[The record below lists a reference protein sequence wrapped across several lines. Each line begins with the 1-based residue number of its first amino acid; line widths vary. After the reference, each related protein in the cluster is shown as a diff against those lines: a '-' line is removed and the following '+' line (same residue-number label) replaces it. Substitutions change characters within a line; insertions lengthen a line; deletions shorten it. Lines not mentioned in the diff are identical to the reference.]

1 MGVLGLY
8 AVEVVSVIAES
19 HEISPAMQWSMAFV
33 YSFMV
38 LGFFL
43 GVVRSVQ
50 MLWIHVQHLQEKEL
64 STLEQTL
71 QDAADEAALARE
83 GDD

>member
-1 MGVLGLY
+1 M
-8 AVEVVSVIAES
+8 SVIAES

-50 MLWIHVQHLQEKEL
+50 MLWIHV
-64 STLEQTL
+64 
-71 QDAADEAALARE
+71 
-83 GDD
+83 